1 MRSLRIPLSLLTLV
15 STSVHATA
23 PTPTQGDFTGVGLLQ
38 TPTARMEPEGTLS
51 VNASRVT
58 PYTRVGISG
67 QPLDWLEATLRY
79 TTTSTIAYGAADV
92 TGTKS
97 NLDKGFDF
105 KARVFK
111 ESQWQPEVAVG
122 LRDIGGTS
130 LFSSEYIVANKRW
143 YDLDFSL
150 GLGWGYLGKQ
160 EDLSNPLGILYS
172 GFKSRPKSTTAQGG
186 TLGFSSFFRGP
197 AAVFGGVQWQTPIQG
212 LQLKLEYDG
221 NNYRNDFGGSTVKQT
236 SRFNYGLSYRLNN
249 NMLLS
254 AGWERG
260 NTAMLGLTI
269 QADLSPRQTPPRK
282 ISDPSPEAVRQNQ
295 DHPTTEAV
303 DWKAV
308 TERIE
313 KTAGLEVERISQR
326 QRELVVTGEA
336 KRYFYT
342 PSTLGRVA
350 RVVDNVAAPNIDWIT
365 LSEKKEGMPL
375 VDTSV
380 KRSTFRSTLQE
391 ETSLTSLQA
400 SVEHVEPAL
409 QRQATTIYEAPT
421 AKPFNF
427 EGSLGYKQSI
437 GGPDAP
443 ILYQFTANLDAS
455 YRLNKNTWVDGL
467 ASLNLFNNYQHFV
480 YTAPSNLPRV
490 RTYIR
495 EYLVTSNITMP
506 RLQLNHTKRL
516 DNEIYALTYA
526 GYLESMYAGIGGEV
540 LYRPLHSDL
549 ALGFD
554 VNWVKQRTFEQ
565 NFNFRNYDVVTGHIT
580 AYQQNF
586 LMPEVLLKISAG
598 RYLAGDVG
606 LTIDIGRKFSNG
618 VRMGVWATKTNVSA
632 AQFGE
637 GSFDKGFYI
646 AIPFD
651 LMTTRSTQEK
661 ANIILQPL
669 TRDGGARLNRSQTLY
684 DLTEGR
690 NLEFFHQNF
699 RRIQE

>member
-1 MRSLRIPLSLLTLV
+1 MKSLRIPLSLLTLV

-67 QPLDWLEATLRY
+67 QPFDWLEATLRY

-111 ESQWQPEVAVG
+111 ENQWQPEVAVG

-221 NNYRNDFGGSTVKQT
+221 NDYRNDFGGSTVKQT

-295 DHPTTEAV
+295 DRPTTEAV

-308 TERIE
+308 AERIE

-375 VDTSV
+375 VETSV

-516 DNEIYALTYA
+516 DNEIYALVYA

-554 VNWVKQRTFEQ
+554 VNWVKQRAFEQ